1 MLISEYLKLKKE
13 LKKELLREKLK
24 KEIQQNSVFENNIF
38 DFFDLVRSGNLGE
51 TDIYK
56 SLKDLTDNFNIE
68 NLNHTLKDLEFYLFD
83 NREEM
88 ISQFDYEEI
97 MKKIDERTNKGLE
110 IPYIKFSDSKNQ
122 TKEQRE
128 KMEKAFA
135 NRKNPFLE
143 KIIDVEALM
152 FPYEFFNLYKLKNI
166 ISKKI
171 KEEINLLGFS
181 NNTNQIQTENEIPE
195 LEVKNKVQ
203 KSISDFVNFS
213 EFEIEK
219 KDEIQKIIINN
230 FTDEQFSDFIYLV
243 ENFEGNNKR
252 FSDLTKF
259 NQIYYYF
266 YDIKIPHSDYKR
278 LVKLIY
284 DFDYNSSEIKGE
296 NEKHQKRFLNIRNLS

>member
-88 ISQFDYEEI
+88 ISQFDHEEI
-97 MKKIDERTNKGLE
+97 MRKVNERKNKGLE
-110 IPYIKFSDSKNQ
+110 IPYLKFPFSKNKI
-122 TKEQRE
+122 KEQRE

-171 KEEINLLGFS
+171 KEETALPQITKKEKNLKWHTL
-181 NNTNQIQTENEIPE
+181 I
-195 LEVKNKVQ
+195 KY
-203 KSISDFVNFS
+203 FVNGELS
-213 EFEIEK
+213 DLYKKKHTAKEIAE
-219 KDEIQKIIINN
+219 IIINKHN
-230 FTDEQFSDFIYLV
+230 LE
-243 ENFEGNNKR
+243 
-252 FSDLTKF
+252 
-259 NQIYYYF
+259 
-266 YDIKIPHSDYKR
+266 IKIPDIRPYLQTTFFSGRDNSNIENPKNLKSKKKLIEIYKYCKEENIKITDAEILDKISDYG
-278 LVKLIY
+278 I
-284 DFDYNSSEIKGE
+284 DIN
-296 NEKHQKRFLNIRNLS
+296 